1 MLNVLTQNS
10 YGLGRRLILLAA
22 LLVVLAAGTLV
33 PAADRTLPLA
43 GLALAA
49 LIALVGTRQD
59 RTEARRLQ
67 TPTLNQQPTFC
78 DDIFAQEG
86 NWVTMHHADGNTLC
100 ETLLETHGDADQA
113 LALLRGPWSWWGRGH
128 AREYSELPG
137 HTTDQ
142 ILVPVYWYWCHV
154 RMRLLAPVRLAENVW
169 RIPGVLAGSFDG
181 PATFDVI
188 SHPGTNR
195 LTIRGRF
202 HNVQDN
208 VPIFPQHF
216 VTRSHLR
223 AEAGVLPFPFPQGTG
238 WLGLRN
244 LLEARLPESE
254 ATALQLTLA

>member
-33 PAADRTLPLA
+33 PASDRTLPLA

-78 DDIFAQEG
+78 DDIFAQVG
-86 NWVTMHHADGNTLC
+86 NWVTMHHADSFTHRYLHADGNTLC

-113 LALLRGPWSWWGRGH
+113 LALLRGPWTWWGRGQ
-128 AREYSELPG
+128 AREYSELRG
-137 HTTDQ
+137 NNTGQ
-142 ILVPVYWYWCHV
+142 ILVP
-154 RMRLLAPVRLAENVW
+154 
-169 RIPGVLAGSFDG
+169 GSFDG

-188 SHPGTNR
+188 SPPA
-195 LTIRGRF
+195 
-202 HNVQDN
+202 
-208 VPIFPQHF
+208 PIASPFVGASTMCRTTSPASPNTSSPAPTSAPKPAFSRSPSPRAPAGSVSATFSKPAFPN
-216 VTRSHLR
+216 LKPP
-223 AEAGVLPFPFPQGTG
+223 PF
-238 WLGLRN
+238 
-244 LLEARLPESE
+244 S
-254 ATALQLTLA
+254 

>member
-86 NWVTMHHADGNTLC
+86 NWVTMHHADSFTHRYLHADGNTLC

-128 AREYSELPG
+128 AREYSELRG
-137 HTTDQ
+137 NNTGQ
-142 ILVPVYWYWCHV
+142 ILVP
-154 RMRLLAPVRLAENVW
+154 
-169 RIPGVLAGSFDG
+169 GSFDG

-244 LLEARLPESE
+244 LLEARLPETE

>member
-49 LIALVGTRQD
+49 LIALVGTTQD

-67 TPTLNQQPTFC
+67 TPALNQQPAFC
-78 DDIFAQEG
+78 DDLFAQEG
-86 NWVTMHHADGNTLC
+86 NWVTMHHADSFTQRYLHADGNTLC

-113 LALLRGPWSWWGRGH
+113 LAPLRGPWTWWGRSH

-137 HTTDQ
+137 NTTDQ
-142 ILVPVYWYWCHV
+142 IPVPWYWCHV
-154 RMRLLAPVRLAENVW
+154 RMRLLPP
-169 RIPGVLAGSFDG
+169 PGALAGSFDG
-181 PATFDVI
+181 PATFDAIV
-188 SHPGTNR
+188 HPG
-195 LTIRGRF
+195 
-202 HNVQDN
+202 
-208 VPIFPQHF
+208 P
-216 VTRSHLR
+216 
-223 AEAGVLPFPFPQGTG
+223 G

-244 LLEARLPESE
+244 LLEARLPETE
-254 ATALQLTLA
+254 AAALQLTTASA

>member
-33 PAADRTLPLA
+33 PASDRTLPLA

-59 RTEARRLQ
+59 RTAARRLQ

-78 DDIFAQEG
+78 DDIFAQVG

-113 LALLRGPWSWWGRGH
+113 LALLRGPWTWWGRGH
-128 AREYSELPG
+128 AREYSELRG
-137 HTTDQ
+137 NNTGQ
-142 ILVPVYWYWCHV
+142 ILVPGSWYWCHV
-154 RMRLLAPVRLAENVW
+154 RMQLLSPVRLAENVW

-188 SHPGTNR
+188 SPPA
-195 LTIRGRF
+195 
-202 HNVQDN
+202 
-208 VPIFPQHF
+208 PIASPFVGASTMCRTTSPSSPNTSSPAPTSAPKPAFSRSPSPRAPAGSVSATFSKPAFP
-216 VTRSHLR
+216 
-223 AEAGVLPFPFPQGTG
+223 
-238 WLGLRN
+238 N
-244 LLEARLPESE
+244 LKPPPSS
-254 ATALQLTLA
+254 